1 LIWSGDGVLFAN
13 TREYLTQQDFEIMHS
28 TGAPPAALSV
38 DLVIADIDGLPLR
51 WWKRLSEL
59 RMQDKSVALILV
71 SSAWP
76 NFGRLHSWRPC
87 GYLRTPFSMEDLLR
101 VVRDLLPSVQVSHR

>member
-1 LIWSGDGVLFAN
+1 VSLAN
-13 TREYLTQQDFEIMHS
+13 TREYLTRQDFEV
-28 TGAPPAALSV
+28 TLTAGAPSATWSV
-38 DLVIADIDGLPLR
+38 DLVIVDIDGLPLR
-51 WWKRLSEL
+51 WWWRLSEL
-59 RMQDKSVALILV
+59 RVQDKSVALILV

-87 GYLRTPFSMEDLLR
+87 GYLRAPFSMEDLLR